1 MLVSNPGEWM
11 RVARVER
18 VALACA
24 PKGAQRAPRVRPP
37 LKWAGGK
44 RWQIPELEQFW
55 KGNSNL
61 RLVEPFCG
69 GLAVGLGLMPAR
81 ALLNDINPHLI
92 NFYHW
97 LKRGLTISS
106 STTLRRHITSTAN
119 VSMPSSAP
127 VE

>member
-1 MLVSNPGEWM
+1 
-11 RVARVER
+11 
-18 VALACA
+18 
-24 PKGAQRAPRVRPP
+24 